1 MALGEVLQ
9 RLAYFGQE
17 LNGVILN
24 AMGKAHHLRMQLW
37 SDRPWAQTLER
48 CHQSMGEAVQAV
60 PVGNDA
66 FALDIIQHSTNLI
79 RREFVVIQERD
90 KARDGALEIDIVL
103 PKRVVG
109 VDEEGLGRQ
118 ASSSW
123 AVFEKG
129 TE

>member
-1 MALGEVLQ
+1 
-9 RLAYFGQE
+9 
-17 LNGVILN
+17 
-24 AMGKAHHLRMQLW
+24 
-37 SDRPWAQTLER
+37 
-48 CHQSMGEAVQAV
+48 
-60 PVGNDA
+60 VGNDA

-123 AVFEKG
+123 LVANLNWNVAVFEKG
-129 TE
+129 IENQQRDALKSRG

>member
-1 MALGEVLQ
+1 MVSYG
-9 RLAYFGQE
+9 
-17 LNGVILN
+17 
-24 AMGKAHHLRMQLW
+24 MGKTNDLGVQPRRDWL
-37 SDRPWAQTLER
+37 DAQPFK
-48 CHQSMGEAVQAV
+48 CIYQSVGKAVQAV

-109 VDEEGLGRQ
+109 VDEEGLGGR
-118 ASSSW
+118 A
-123 AVFEKG
+123 AKG
-129 TE
+129 LGLGGHGVIIRLALIDRGEMTPLGDG